1 MGLTNFRYDV
11 ARKPAFRF
19 ALGLLFVLV
28 IAIPTGAQT
37 PVTIYLAGDSTMA
50 QKLPEKRPETGWG
63 EALGQFF
70 REHSV
75 RIDNRAKNG
84 RSTRTFISEGLWQGI
99 IDSLHQSD
107 FVFIQ
112 FGHNDE
118 SKEKTDRYTP
128 PADYRANLIRFVN
141 EVRAKKA
148 LPVLLTPVM
157 RRRFDEHGAFFDT
170 HGEYPDIVRTVARDY
185 RVPLIDMHRK
195 SEEVLKRYGSEPSR
209 KLFLQLKPGENPNY
223 PNGIEDNTHFSPEGA
238 EVMAQLAVDGIRA
251 LRLPLA
257 KLLKPTKRG
266 SSPTVKEAVRS
277 RSATNGFAN
286 PTRIVVALDGS
297 GNFKSVQE
305 AIMSVPAATAQNP
318 VVIRIKPGT
327 YRELIYVQREKRFFR
342 LIGEDASRTVLTY
355 NLNANMIGSD
365 GKPIGTFR
373 TPSTQIDAD
382 DFVAENITFENSAG
396 PVGQA
401 LAIRVDGD
409 RVVFRNCRFLGWQDT
424 ILLNRGR
431 QYFENCYIEGHV
443 DFIFGAATAW
453 FERCHIHSLRDGYIT
468 AASTPSD
475 VAFGFV
481 FSHCEITGPPNVK
494 SYLGRPWR
502 TYAAVTFL
510 NTAMSDVVRPEGWHN
525 WNLPEREKTVRYGEF
540 ASAGAGANA
549 RARVAWAKQLSKLEA
564 RAITIGRVL
573 GGSDRWNPK
582 VP

>member
-1 MGLTNFRYDV
+1 MGLTTFRHDV
-11 ARKPAFRF
+11 PRKPAFRF
-19 ALGLLFVLV
+19 SFGLLFGSIL
-28 IAIPTGAQT
+28 ALTTGAQT

-63 EALGQFF
+63 EALAQFF

-128 PADYRANLIRFVN
+128 PADYRANLIRFIN
-141 EVRAKKA
+141 EARAKKA
-148 LPVLLTPVM
+148 TPVLLTPVM
-157 RRRFDEHGAFFDT
+157 RRRFDESGAFFDT
-170 HGEYPDIVRTVARDY
+170 HGEYPDIVRAVAREY
-185 RVPLIDMHRK
+185 RVPLIDMHRT
-195 SEEVLKRYGSEPSR
+195 SELVLKRYGAEPSR

-238 EVMAQLAVDGIRA
+238 KVMAQLVVDGIRE

-257 KLLKPTKRG
+257 KLLKPQARPG
-266 SSPTVKEAVRS
+266 NE
-277 RSATNGFAN
+277 
-286 PTRIVVALDGS
+286 IVVALDGS

-318 VVIRIKPGT
+318 VIIRIKPGT
-327 YRELIYVQREKRFFR
+327 YKELIYVQREKRFFR
-342 LIGEDASRTVLTY
+342 LIGEDAARTILTY
-355 NLNANMIGSD
+355 NLNANMIGTD
-365 GKPIGTFR
+365 GKSIGTFR

-382 DFVAENITFENSAG
+382 DFLAENITFENSAG

-401 LAIRVDGD
+401 LAIRIDGD
-409 RVVFRNCRFLGWQDT
+409 RAVFRNCRFLGWQDT

-453 FERCHIHSLRDGYIT
+453 FERCHIHALRDGYIT
-468 AASTPSD
+468 AASTPQD

-481 FSHCEITGPPNVK
+481 FSHCNITGAPNVK
-494 SYLGRPWR
+494 TYLGRPWR
-502 TYAAVTFL
+502 ASAAVTFL
-510 NTAMSDVVRPEGWHN
+510 NTEMSDVVRPDGWHN
-525 WNLPEREKTVRYGEF
+525 WNFPEREKTVRYGEY
-540 ASAGAGANA
+540 ASRGAGANSG
-549 RARVAWAKQLSKLEA
+549 ARVAWAKQLSKLEA
-564 RAITIGRVL
+564 RAITISRVL

-582 VP
+582 GARSVTGQ